1 MQVTRMYARFPLAI
15 QRATKIK
22 NCTYSSLL
30 TDTLS
35 FRDCEDEQL
44 LPIVC
49 LNKLSVTS
57 SFLPQNFSSSRS
69 SRICNSLSNLN
80 LLETVLTF
88 FFPEFP
94 FKFSI
99 SLLLLSYRFLLVCF
113 FLFYYFRGIPNPQKG
128 GHKPK

>member
-1 MQVTRMYARFPLAI
+1 MHFGNRKKYCDERITSLHARDDTV
-15 QRATKIK
+15 RNEDNKS
-22 NCTYSSLL
+22 TYSSLL

-57 SFLPQNFSSSRS
+57 SFFYHKTFLLGLQEPVLLFPISNYKKLCSR
-69 SRICNSLSNLN
+69 
-80 LLETVLTF
+80 

-99 SLLLLSYRFLLVCF
+99 SLLQLLLYVDFA
-113 FLFYYFRGIPNPQKG
+113 
-128 GHKPK
+128 